1 MDTTSTAAPTDDT
14 LDPTLTDGAE
24 QLDAEG
30 VIARMVDRFHP
41 RLLLACSFQQ
51 EESVLIDLLVRVQPK
66 ARIFTLDTSVLFP
79 ETYETWKAMEAHW
92 GIEIE
97 SFSGMT
103 LAQQAAEHG
112 DKLWERDPDACCAI
126 RKVGPLDQAL
136 GQVDGWLTGVRRDQA
151 PTRAGTPKIGWDA
164 KHQIWKAAPLADWSE
179 KDVWRYIHQN
189 GLPYNPLHDRGYASI
204 GCTHCTVPAADR
216 SGRWAGSG
224 KLECGLH
231 G

>member
-1 MDTTSTAAPTDDT
+1 MDITSTAAPTDDP
-14 LDPTLTDGAE
+14 LDPALLDGAE

-30 VIARMVDRFHP
+30 VVARMVERFHP

-51 EESVLIDLLVRVQPK
+51 EESVLIDLLVRVEPR

-97 SFSGMT
+97 SFSGPT

-112 DKLWERDPDACCAI
+112 DRLWERDPDRCCAI
-126 RKVGPLDQAL
+126 RKVGPLDEAL
-136 GQVDGWLTGVRRDQA
+136 GTVDGWLTGVRRDQA
-151 PTRAGTPKIGWDA
+151 PTRANTPKIGWDA
-164 KHQIWKAAPLADWSE
+164 RHGIVKASPLADWSE
-179 KDVWRYIHQN
+179 RDVWRYIHEHD
-189 GLPYNPLHDRGYASI
+189 LPYNPLHDRGYASI

>member
-1 MDTTSTAAPTDDT
+1 MTSTAAPTDDT
-14 LDPTLTDGAE
+14 FDATLTDGAE
-24 QLDAEG
+24 QLDAAG

-51 EESVLIDLLVRVQPK
+51 EESVLIDLLVRVEPK

-92 GIEIE
+92 GIRIE

-112 DKLWERDPDACCAI
+112 DELWERDPDACCAI
-126 RKVGPLDQAL
+126 RKVGPLDEAL

-151 PTRAGTPKIGWDA
+151 PTRATTRKIDWDA
-164 KHQIWKAAPLADWSE
+164 KHRIWKAAPLADWSE
-179 KDVWRYIHQN
+179 KDVWRYIHEN